1 MVKIKEKFDIVG
13 LREGT
18 SQSYQNMLDILGK
31 TSLRIAQQFVGNY
44 DDARDIVQKTVIK
57 VMNKIDTLKDGM
69 PFEPWYYRILMNTC
83 RDWKRNY
90 FFRFRNSLSSVQEK
104 QIPAI
109 NEINDISEFVQR
121 EILAFPKKKRMI
133 FILHYQE
140 EFSVKEIA
148 EMFNI
153 SENTIR
159 VQLMKGRQYLR
170 QQYEKNLKENKYDLS
185 SDKINFGGTVR

>member
-1 MVKIKEKFDIVG
+1 MSKIKEKIDIVG

-57 VMNKIDTLKDGM
+57 VMNKIDTLKNGM

-90 FFRFRNSLSSVQEK
+90 FFRFRNPLSFVQEN
-104 QIPAI
+104 QIPEI
-109 NEINDISEFVQR
+109 NEINSIFDFLQKN
-121 EILAFPKKKRMI
+121 ILTLPNKTRMI

-148 EMFNI
+148 EMFNV

-170 QQYEKNLKENKYDLS
+170 QQYEKNLKENEYDL
-185 SDKINFGGTVR
+185 